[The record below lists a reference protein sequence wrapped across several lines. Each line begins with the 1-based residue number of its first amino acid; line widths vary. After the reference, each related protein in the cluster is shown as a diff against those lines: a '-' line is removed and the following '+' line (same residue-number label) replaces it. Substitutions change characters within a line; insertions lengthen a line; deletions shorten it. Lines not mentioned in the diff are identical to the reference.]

1 MPWPWV
7 IAAFCQVFINRLI
20 FYDDTTTTKS
30 WDWDD
35 ENLKKPLKNREE
47 LVSASDLNVP
57 TQNYSFHPSCHCVR
71 SVLVFPVPCTQ
82 GLYFF
87 LRRGPSLEH
96 LQRRFETHKQFWDE
110 KLKEVPLKVPK
121 GVYIGSSSCS
131 DYTSA
136 LGAGQK
142 VLSYTFYSPWRTV
155 RKQ

>member
-1 MPWPWV
+1 M
-7 IAAFCQVFINRLI
+7 I
-20 FYDDTTTTKS
+20 FYDDTTTTKF

-35 ENLKKPLKNREE
+35 ENLKRPLKNREE

-57 TQNYSFHPSCHCVR
+57 TQNYSFHPSCQCVR
-71 SVLVFPVPCTQ
+71 SVCATLVCTV
-82 GLYFF
+82 GRHEGYFY
-87 LRRGPSLEH
+87 RQGPSLEH
-96 LQRRFETHKQFWDE
+96 LQSRFETHKQFWDE
-110 KLKEVPLKVPK
+110 KMKEIPLKVPK

-142 VLSYTFYSPWRTV
+142 VLSYTYYSPWRTV